1 MRLRFVHV
9 TAAEIGPFVASLREL
24 EGSIDYPIADGA
36 DAFTIDHGPEY
47 HPFFSRLGEA
57 HFLLALRGDDVVGS
71 IAGVLRTVSVGGR
84 AIWSLYL
91 CDLKLAAELRGR
103 GVARRM
109 LQRGLLEIPRHPQ
122 GRRVRLVYGAAMV
135 GDRGDVMRSARGT
148 NPLRLGQPLAQLQL
162 YFVPPARLAALDGNG
177 PACPV
182 GDRFDASGMP
192 DSLGMPDMLDIPD
205 MIETTGIK
213 DLRLRSTGAAWPL
226 VHLTRAPWD
235 VDPSAKPWGA
245 WLRSCGERLSGRT
258 DGAVACF
265 ALDRRL
271 EAHHAWLANAGI
283 SPGARCTMHG
293 LALTRALRSTR
304 VAHLPTSEI

>member
-9 TAAEIGPFVASLREL
+9 TAEQIGPFVASLREL
-24 EGSIDYPIADGA
+24 EASIQYPIADGA
-36 DAFTIDHGPEY
+36 DAFTIDHGSEY

-57 HFLLALRGDDVVGS
+57 HFLLALRGDEVVGS
-71 IAGVLRTVSVGGR
+71 IAGVLRTVSAGGR
-84 AIWSLYL
+84 EILSLYL

-103 GVARRM
+103 GTARRM
-109 LQRGLLEIPRHPQ
+109 LQRGLLEIIKHPQ

-135 GDRGDVMRSARGT
+135 GDRGDVMRSARGS

-162 YFVPPARLAALDGNG
+162 YFVAPARLAELDGDG

-182 GDRFDASGMP
+182 GDRFNASTMP
-192 DSLGMPDMLDIPD
+192 GPD
-205 MIETTGIK
+205 MIETTGAK
-213 DLRLRSTGAAWPL
+213 DLRLRSTGAPWPL

-235 VDPSAKPWGA
+235 TEPSRTWWA

-271 EAHHAWLANAGI
+271 EGHHAWLAHAGI
-283 SPGARCTMHG
+283 SPGARCMMHG

-304 VAHLPTSEI
+304 VAHLATSDI